1 MRNITAGRY
10 EVHTKSISDQEIP
23 IHAMVS
29 TDYFFE
35 GVEKLLEIWVRGQR
49 LMVNYPMVIFPNIYH
64 RNENFD
70 LDVLNL
76 KSRKVVTLKMS
87 SHQIRKKTKMEI

>member
-1 MRNITAGRY
+1 MRNITAGRF

-49 LMVNYPMVIFPNIYH
+49 LEVNYPMVIFPNIYH
-64 RNENFD
+64 GNQNFD
-70 LDVLNL
+70 LEVTNL
-76 KSRKVVTLKMS
+76 ESRKVLTPKLS